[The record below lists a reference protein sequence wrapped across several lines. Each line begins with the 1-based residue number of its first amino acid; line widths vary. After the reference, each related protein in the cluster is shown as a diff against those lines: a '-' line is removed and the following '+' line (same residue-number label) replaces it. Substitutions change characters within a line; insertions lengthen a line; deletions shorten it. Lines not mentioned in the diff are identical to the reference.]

1 MNETSRSELI
11 TIKVQTILDLKK
23 IVGARE
29 VEISVPSGC
38 TLQVLLEKMV
48 DSWGDKLAAR
58 LFEPNS
64 TNLFPYLRL
73 MVNGRDIGF
82 LDGMN
87 TRLKDEDEI
96 LIMPPVSGG

>member
-1 MNETSRSELI
+1 MNETSESESI

-29 VEISVPSGC
+29 VEISVPIGC
-38 TLQVLLEKMV
+38 TLQRLLEKMV
-48 DSWGDKLAAR
+48 DNWGDELASR

-64 TNLFPYLRL
+64 TNLLPYRRL
-73 MVNGRDIGF
+73 MINGQDIGF

-87 TRLKDEDEI
+87 TELRNGDEI